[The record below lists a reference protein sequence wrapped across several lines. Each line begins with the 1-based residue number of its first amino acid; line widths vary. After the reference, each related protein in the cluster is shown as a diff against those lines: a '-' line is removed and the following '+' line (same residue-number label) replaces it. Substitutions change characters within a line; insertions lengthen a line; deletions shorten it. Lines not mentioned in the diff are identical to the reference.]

1 MKELNKAVQDL
12 KMEVETIKKTE
23 MEATLEMGNLG
34 KRSGTKDVSIK
45 NVIQEIKE
53 RIAGI
58 EDTLEDSDTMI
69 KENSKQKKKKKK
81 TSNPKHP
88 GNPGHNEKTKPK
100 NNRNR
105 RE

>member
-1 MKELNKAVQDL
+1 
-12 KMEVETIKKTE
+12 MET
-23 MEATLEMGNLG
+23 TLEMGNLG

-81 TSNPKHP
+81 NF
-88 GNPGHNEKTKPK
+88 
-100 NNRNR
+100 
-105 RE
+105 